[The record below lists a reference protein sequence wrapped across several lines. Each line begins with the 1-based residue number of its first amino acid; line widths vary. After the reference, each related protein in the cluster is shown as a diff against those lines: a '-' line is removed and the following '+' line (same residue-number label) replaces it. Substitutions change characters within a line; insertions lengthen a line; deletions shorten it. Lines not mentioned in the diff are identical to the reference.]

1 MLEELSIQLLEHGK
15 QNDALESVAFFGFS
29 TTPGLIADRLA
40 DFFDTYSPA
49 GRPNYPKFW
58 RHDVEAMIK
67 YMRSS
72 AGRVPTRWL
81 RRYSFCSRRLEIADL
96 PSCDAFARASYA
108 KMVELKLH
116 DAPHLGSLPEY
127 DATRDFKADAKQRS
141 IAASTSSMRS

>member
-1 MLEELSIQLLEHGK
+1 M
-15 QNDALESVAFFGFS
+15 V
-29 TTPGLIADRLA
+29 
-40 DFFDTYSPA
+40 
-49 GRPNYPKFW
+49 
-58 RHDVEAMIK
+58 K

-108 KMVELKLH
+108 KMVELKLR
-116 DAPHLGSLPEY
+116 DAPRLGSLPEY

-141 IAASTSSMRS
+141 IAASDSAMRHWDEQRRLKAEVSRGTVKLDFSPFAPRTLLFGVEHAQG